1 MQFLS
6 STGLL
11 YPQSPM
17 LLFWFV
23 LSRISRQNALVLH
36 PFLTMLPKAT
46 PIFQASY
53 LEAQSPEVT
62 SAVQYSTQ
70 PAINGLIILRSYDFS
85 IRNCFSAAGLTL
97 LRQILCRR
105 GYGPKHT
112 YGITVCSEGAA
123 LAALVPLAVFFV
135 VGFGWQLARV
145 RIPCLDFA
153 DDTHSSS

>member
-1 MQFLS
+1 MDA
-6 STGLL
+6 
-11 YPQSPM
+11 SPA
-17 LLFWFV
+17 
-23 LSRISRQNALVLH
+23 RLVGWAVRRG
-36 PFLTMLPKAT
+36 MG
-46 PIFQASY
+46 
-53 LEAQSPEVT
+53 T

-97 LRQILCRR
+97 LRQIPCRR

-135 VGFGWQLARV
+135 VGFGWHGWHESGSHAWTSPTT
-145 RIPCLDFA
+145 RIPAPNVYVVLIAAETLLWLFALD
-153 DDTHSSS
+153 